1 METPQVKVF
10 LTGHHAHVGVFGKPE
25 LKLGDF
31 LMGKGWHLT
40 ENAEQ
45 SDAICAVEVPATRF
59 GRLDIPN
66 GAGTKGLLVV
76 QEPDVVWPPN
86 SNGEALQQFASVL
99 EVGRPKDGTKW
110 PLVWSPSRRHFLA
123 GTKNPRA
130 CLVAGGKLSFIAGE
144 LYGLRREVIHTDSR
158 VDLYGQGWQKS
169 TFEKCKEIAYQ
180 LAVLATSKKRSSF
193 NSLALYF
200 RKPKRSFGPID
211 DKILINSQY
220 KVSVVIENSAS
231 YMSEKLLEAIVA
243 GSIPVYVGP
252 DPSEFGIPENLFVLA
267 QANRD
272 SIFEGVTVA
281 LAIDYELWA
290 KDALSFLESSQV
302 KEGWSLSQYWN
313 AIHLELKRL
322 SEANS

>member
-1 METPQVKVF
+1 MKVY

-25 LKLGDF
+25 LKLADF
-31 LMGKGWHLT
+31 LVGKGWHLT

-45 SDAICAVEVPATRF
+45 ADAICAVEVPATRF
-59 GRLDIPN
+59 GRITIPI

-86 SNGEALQQFASVL
+86 SDGKALQQFARVL
-99 EVGRPKDGTKW
+99 QAGRPRDGTRW
-110 PLVWSPSRRHFLA
+110 PLVWPPVRNNFLEV
-123 GTKNPRA
+123 TKKPRA
-130 CLVAGGKLSFIAGE
+130 CLIAGGKLSFIAGE
-144 LYGLRREVIHTDSR
+144 LYSLRREVIHNDSR

-169 TFEKCKEIAYQ
+169 YLERLKEIAYQ
-180 LAVLATSKKRSSF
+180 LAVLVTSKKAISNRA
-193 NSLALYF
+193 LALYF
-200 RKPKRSFGPID
+200 RKPKRPFGPID
-211 DKILINSQY
+211 DKISINSQY

-252 DPSEFGIPENLFVLA
+252 DPSDFGIPESLFVLA
-267 QANRD
+267 KANRE
-272 SIFEGVTVA
+272 SIFEGVSEA

-290 KDALSFLESSQV
+290 KDALHFLESSEVQ
-302 KEGWSLSQYWN
+302 EGWSLSHFWN
-313 AIHLELKRL
+313 AIHHELKSL